1 MDIYKRLAQHLD
13 NLPGG
18 FPSTQ
23 SGVELRILRRLF
35 TPEDAELAIHLTL
48 IPEESQVIAKR
59 VGISRND
66 TKQRLEK
73 MVEKGLIYCIY
84 SEDGL
89 PQYQAAQ
96 FAVGLWEWQVNN
108 LDPEFTKDM
117 DEYWPTLFNLD
128 TWEKTPQLRTIPVN
142 VSIEVPREVMSYEQA
157 EELVLAHDKIGVAP
171 CICRREQKMKGDG
184 CDKPEETCLQFGK
197 IADYYLRRSTS
208 RLIDQQEALDI
219 LKQADEFGLVLQ
231 PSNSKEA
238 AFICCCC
245 GCCCAVLRNIKR
257 HPKPASIVS
266 TPFMLTTNPSTCTGC
281 GICIDRCQMEALRLE
296 LEKAVVN
303 ADRCIGCGLC
313 VSTCPTNSLALTRK
327 QEAEQAKVPIDFN
340 HTLIKLG
347 KKRGKLSPVGMVK
360 MLVKS
365 KLDRFLAAK

>member
-96 FAVGLWEWQVNN
+96 FAVGLWEWQVNKLN
-108 LDPEFTKDM
+108 SDFVQDM
-117 DEYWPTLFNLD
+117 EEYWPTLFD
-128 TWEKTPQLRTIPVN
+128 PDVWKETPQMRTIPVN
-142 VSIEVPREVMSYEQA
+142 KSVEVQKEVMSYEKA
-157 EELVLAHDKIGVAP
+157 EELVRVHDKIGVAP
-171 CICRREQKMKGDG
+171 CICRQEQKLKGEG
-184 CDKPEETCLQFGK
+184 CDKPEKSCLQFGLV
-197 IADYYLRRSTS
+197 ADYYLKNGMARS
-208 RLIDQQEALDI
+208 INQQEALDI
-219 LKQADEFGLVLQ
+219 LKQADESGLVLQ
-231 PSNSKEA
+231 PSNSKKA
-238 AFICCCC
+238 VFLCCCC
-245 GCCCAVLRNIKR
+245 GCCCGIFRNIKR
-257 HPKPASIVS
+257 HPKPASIVL
-266 TPFMLTTNPSTCTGC
+266 TPFVVSTNPETCTVC
-281 GICIDRCQMEALRLE
+281 GTCVDRCPMDALTLGNSDVPDWDE
-296 LEKAVVN
+296 
-303 ADRCIGCGLC
+303 DRCIGCGAC
-313 VSTCPTNSLALTRK
+313 ASGC
-327 QEAEQAKVPIDFN
+327 QEEAITLVERVGDFTPPAN
-340 HTLIKLG
+340 RMALG
-347 KKRGKLSPVGMVK
+347 KTMMRKRSEAGS
-360 MLVKS
+360 
-365 KLDRFLAAK
+365 

>member
-1 MDIYKRLAQHLD
+1 MEIYKRLAQHLD

-23 SGVELRILRRLF
+23 SGVELRILKRLF
-35 TPEDAELAIHLTL
+35 TSEDAELAMHLTL
-48 IPEESQVIAKR
+48 IPEESRVIAHR
-59 VGISRND
+59 AGISREEAEE
-66 TKQRLEK
+66 RLEK
-73 MVEKGLIYCIY
+73 MVEKGLIFCTYP
-84 SEDGL
+84 EDGS

-108 LDPEFTKDM
+108 LDSEFTKDM
-117 DEYWPTLFNLD
+117 EEYWPTLFNLD
-128 TWEKTPQLRTIPVN
+128 TWKKTPQLRTIPVN
-142 VSIEVPREVMSYEQA
+142 VSIEVPRDVMSYEQA
-157 EELVLAHDKIGVAP
+157 EELVLAHDKIGVSP
-171 CICRREQKMKGDG
+171 CICRQEQKMKGDG

-197 IADYYLRRSTS
+197 IAEYYLRRNTA

-238 AFICCCC
+238 AFLCCCC
-245 GCCCAVLRNIKR
+245 GCCCAILRNIKH

-266 TPFMLTTNPSTCTGC
+266 TPFVLTTNPSTCTGC
-281 GICIDRCQMEALRLE
+281 GTCINRCQTEALRLE
-296 LEKAVVN
+296 ADKIVVN

-313 VSTCPTNSLALTRK
+313 VSTCPADSLALARK
-327 QEAEQAKVPIDFN
+327 PKAEQPEVPSNFSK
-340 HTLIKLG
+340 TLIKLG
-347 KKRGKLSPVGMVK
+347 KKRGKLSTAGMAK

-365 KLDRFLAAK
+365 KLDRFRAAR